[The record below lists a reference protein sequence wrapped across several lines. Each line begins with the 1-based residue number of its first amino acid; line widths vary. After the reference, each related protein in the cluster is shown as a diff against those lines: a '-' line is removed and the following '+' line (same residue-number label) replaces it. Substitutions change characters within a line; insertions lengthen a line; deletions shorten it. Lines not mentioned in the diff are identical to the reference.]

1 MAERPSVLK
10 SKKMYVYVG
19 TSLEVLFLLL
29 LVNFLGGWSGGE
41 GRWLEWVK

>member
-19 TSLEVLFLLL
+19 TSLEVLFLLF
-29 LVNFLGGWSGGE
+29 VNFLGGGVEVGGRE
-41 GRWLEWVK
+41 DG